1 MGFAL
6 NLPDA
11 GKVGRRKSAERARQT
26 PTFDKMRLIVW
37 IALFAGCVSARPSL
51 SLLQPLPKHYDAGD
65 AAVVFLKDRM
75 NVLPEGFGHNKEGTI
90 AGCCANEQMSPFSA
104 SVWRINESRRS

>member
-1 MGFAL
+1 
-6 NLPDA
+6 
-11 GKVGRRKSAERARQT
+11 
-26 PTFDKMRLIVW
+26 MRLIIW
-37 IALFAGCVSARPSL
+37 IALFAGWVSARPSL

-65 AAVVFLKDRM
+65 AAVVFIKDRM

-90 AGCCANEQMSPFSA
+90 TGCRANEQMSLFLV

>member
-1 MGFAL
+1 MIL
-6 NLPDA
+6 
-11 GKVGRRKSAERARQT
+11 
-26 PTFDKMRLIVW
+26 W

-75 NVLPEGFGHNKEGTI
+75 NVLPDGFGHNEEGTTL
-90 AGCCANEQMSPFSA
+90 G
-104 SVWRINESRRS
+104 